1 MSKRIIP
8 LALLLILTAC
18 SQKSERDMMP
28 VADSAAVDFGAGTST
43 PASDAAGSASD
54 DDADFD

>member
-1 MSKRIIP
+1 MSKPIIP
-8 LALLLILTAC
+8 VVLLLLLTAC

-43 PASDAAGSASD
+43 PASDAVGSASD
-54 DDADFD
+54 DNADFD